1 MSDNNKTKSVPVSVR
16 ILDKDYMVSCP
27 SGEQNSLISSA
38 KQVDGKMRAIRKS
51 GKIIGSERVAVITAL
66 NLANELLEAK
76 GQVQVIDGEI
86 VNRIDA
92 LQQKIDSTLANI
104 DAQLS

>member
-1 MSDNNKTKSVPVSVR
+1 
-16 ILDKDYMVSCP
+16 
-27 SGEQNSLISSA
+27 
-38 KQVDGKMRAIRKS
+38 MRAIRKS